1 MAKLRS
7 TSGSSSTIAS
17 TRMTL
22 RRPSSKGKT
31 VVNYQY
37 NTSSFSSQRNVSQ
50 KLIPLPEMKNDSI
63 QEIIELEDEDEG
75 EEEENGD
82 GEDDEVEYRGEE
94 YPSYNESSPS
104 PISTSTKVDK
114 RLQFTTK
121 SKHSVSLLNAI
132 LQGSLF
138 GKIKYRNAR
147 GRWQRVVDVLILQ
160 GQQQVDNTNIDA
172 SENDELQAELDSSPA
187 PPSQRPKRELDE
199 SSASA
204 IQEIQHQF
212 SEFVQYAKEILG
224 EFSRQQQY
232 RDKLLDAL
240 TNTQHQLFKT
250 VDNIIVKQ
258 EVATERQASAI
269 EALASAITRKWLYD
283 N

>member
-37 NTSSFSSQRNVSQ
+37 NTSSSSSQRNVSQ
-50 KLIPLPEMKNDSI
+50 KLTPLPEMKNDSI

-75 EEEENGD
+75 EEEDGD
-82 GEDDEVEYRGEE
+82 GEDDGVEYRGEE

-104 PISTSTKVDK
+104 PISTTSTKVDK

-121 SKHSVSLLNAI
+121 SKHSVALLNAI

-147 GRWQRVVDVLILQ
+147 GH
-160 GQQQVDNTNIDA
+160 IDA
-172 SENDELQAELDSSPA
+172 SENDELEAGLDPSPV

-212 SEFVQYAKEILG
+212 SEFVQYAKGILG
-224 EFSRQQQY
+224 ESSRQQQY

-240 TNTQHQLFKT
+240 TSTQHQLFKT
-250 VDNIIVKQ
+250 VDNIIAKQ
-258 EVATERQASAI
+258 EITTERQASAI